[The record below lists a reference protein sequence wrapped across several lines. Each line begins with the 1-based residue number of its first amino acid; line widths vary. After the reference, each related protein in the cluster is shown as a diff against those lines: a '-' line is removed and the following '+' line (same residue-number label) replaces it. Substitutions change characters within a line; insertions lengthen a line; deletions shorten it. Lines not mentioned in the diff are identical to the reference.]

1 VVPTV
6 LKAMG
11 WSATGAPALVSS
23 AVATTVDVL
32 VFPVGCAVDSV
43 SVGVVCAAARRIP
56 GSATSRHAASTAALW
71 MGLAPKGRRARA
83 MACARRGDS
92 AGWECAAARGR
103 CGGAPGDLRV
113 EECGCESS
121 SGGPGMHACNS
132 AGREY
137 QRQQLPG
144 RGSAE
149 AGCQDPAP
157 CHQWR

>member
-1 VVPTV
+1 MVPTV

-56 GSATSRHAASTAALW
+56 GSATRRHTASTAALW

-92 AGWECAAARGR
+92 AGWELRSRARTLRGR
-103 CGGAPGDLRV
+103 ARRP
-113 EECGCESS
+113 
-121 SGGPGMHACNS
+121 
-132 AGREY
+132 AG
-137 QRQQLPG
+137 
-144 RGSAE
+144 
-149 AGCQDPAP
+149 
-157 CHQWR
+157 